1 MLSQESEGNCFV
13 MLCFSCHLQRSA
25 ETELCTVSLQHLPQ
39 HVGSKQHLYQSSSH
53 TYDLLL
59 FSAPQRP
66 QHGQKSAHCDIILI
80 LFLPPGQPIA
90 AEYLPD
96 RRRCLAV
103 RCLLVL
109 RRRRLQNVLSPGVV
123 MQPSLCCQPLD
134 LTHLNSLSC
143 EQVVNK
149 ITLNFLPQHIRSR
162 GWDYK

>member
-1 MLSQESEGNCFV
+1 MPSPFLSRHSLGSRWCCRSFTNWLSYQQPASAAQSASC
-13 MLCFSCHLQRSA
+13 CHLQRSA
-25 ETELCTVSLQHLPQ
+25 ETELCTASLQHLPQ

-134 LTHLNSLSC
+134 LTHLNSLSFC
-143 EQVVNK
+143 
-149 ITLNFLPQHIRSR
+149 
-162 GWDYK
+162 